1 MVDQDSN
8 DTQPSADAPVRG
20 RDFHELAELLP
31 LTVFEVDTQG
41 RFTYVNQFGLTFSGY
56 SAAEIARGIFVS
68 QVVLP
73 GNGVS
78 IEANLRARMLG
89 GADSNAEYFLLT
101 QSGNRIPVTVK
112 ASPILEGERIA
123 GLRGVV
129 VDLSEQKRLEAATAR
144 AERLEAA
151 GQIAGQVAHD
161 FNNLLAPL
169 LAYPQ
174 LIREAMDPACP
185 TLRFLDDI
193 EIATRQLA
201 EISQQLLTL
210 ARRGHYEL
218 SPLDINEVITDAL
231 ELSRDRPASLAV
243 RVRLSA
249 DLGAVQ
255 GGEAQLLR
263 VFLNLITNARDA
275 MGDVGELEVVTE
287 RVILTEKLGI
297 LGRIPAGPYVAVT
310 IKDTGTG
317 IAPAH
322 LPRIFE
328 PFFSTKRADRRR
340 GSGLGLSTTY
350 AVLKDHGGY
359 LDLETQVGKGTTFIA
374 YLPTSDQPLNSEHP
388 QELLGGDEHVLV
400 IDDDPMQRQVGKT
413 LLERLGYRVSL
424 AVSGEQAISM
434 VANGIRPDLALLDML
449 LGSGLDGAQ
458 TYRRLIELQPAL
470 KAIVLSGYAETEQVR
485 EALRLGAGRFVRK
498 PLELSVLA
506 HAVRNEL
513 ARPKSA

>member
-1 MVDQDSN
+1 MVLQDPKNMSC
-8 DTQPSADAPVRG
+8 PSESPVRG

-41 RFTYVNQFGLTFSGY
+41 RFTYVNQFGRTFSGY
-56 SAAEIARGIFVS
+56 SAEEITRGILVS

-78 IEANLRARMLG
+78 IEGNLRARMLG
-89 GADSNAEYFLLT
+89 GADSNAEYFLIT

-112 ASPILEGERIA
+112 ASPIVEGDRIT

-174 LIREAMDPACP
+174 LIRETLDPANAAV
-185 TLRFLDDI
+185 RYLDDI

-201 EISQQLLTL
+201 DISQQLLTL

-218 SPLDINEVITDAL
+218 LPLDINDVVADAL
-231 ELSRDRPASLAV
+231 ELSRERPATLAV
-243 RVRLSA
+243 SVRLGT
-249 DLGAVQ
+249 DLGTVQ

-275 MGDVGELEVVTE
+275 MQDQGELEIVTE
-287 RVILTEKLGI
+287 RVTLDEKLAI
-297 LGRIPAGPYVAVT
+297 LGRIPAGQYVAVT
-310 IKDTGTG
+310 VKDTGTG

-340 GSGLGLSTTY
+340 GSGLGLCTTY
-350 AVLKDHGGY
+350 AVLKDHGGF
-359 LDLETQVGKGTTFIA
+359 LDVETQLGKGTSFTA
-374 YLPTSDQPLNSEHP
+374 YLPPSELPLSSARP

-424 AVSGEQAISM
+424 AMSGEQAIAMLES
-434 VANGIRPDLALLDML
+434 GTRPDIALLDML

-458 TYRRLIELQPAL
+458 TYRRLLDLQPNL

-498 PLELSVLA
+498 PLELPVLA
-506 HAVRNEL
+506 HAVRHEL
-513 ARPKSA
+513 SRP

>member
-1 MVDQDSN
+1 M
-8 DTQPSADAPVRG
+8 RG
-20 RDFHELAELLP
+20 KDFHELAELLP

-56 SAAEIARGIFVS
+56 TAEEVARGIFVS
-68 QVVLP
+68 QVVVP
-73 GNGVS
+73 GEGVS
-78 IEANLRARMLG
+78 IEGNLRARMLG
-89 GADSNAEYFLLT
+89 GSDSNSEYFLLT
-101 QSGNRIPVTVK
+101 QAGSRIPVTVK
-112 ASPILEGERIA
+112 ASPILDGDRIV

-174 LIREAMDPACP
+174 LIRETMDSASPAQ
-185 TLRFLDDI
+185 RFLEDI

-201 EISQQLLTL
+201 DISQQLLTL

-218 SPLDINEVITDAL
+218 LPLDINDVVSDAL
-231 ELSRDRPASLAV
+231 ELSRERPATLVV
-243 RVRLSA
+243 RVRLGA
-249 DLGAVQ
+249 DLGTVQ

-263 VFLNLITNARDA
+263 VFLNLVTNARDA
-275 MGDVGELEVVTE
+275 MGDVGELEISTE
-287 RVILTEKLGI
+287 RVVVNERLGI
-297 LGRIPAGPYVAVT
+297 LGRIPAGRYVAVT

-359 LDLETQVGKGTTFIA
+359 LDVETQVGKGTTFIA
-374 YLPTSDQPLNSEHP
+374 YLPVSDQPLNSEHP
-388 QELLGGDEHVLV
+388 QELEGGDEHVIV

-434 VANGIRPDLALLDML
+434 LESGIRPDLALLDML
-449 LGSGLDGAQ
+449 LGSGIDGAQ
-458 TYRRLIELQPAL
+458 TYRRLIELQPNL

-506 HAVRNEL
+506 RAVRTEL
-513 ARPKSA
+513 ARPRASTG